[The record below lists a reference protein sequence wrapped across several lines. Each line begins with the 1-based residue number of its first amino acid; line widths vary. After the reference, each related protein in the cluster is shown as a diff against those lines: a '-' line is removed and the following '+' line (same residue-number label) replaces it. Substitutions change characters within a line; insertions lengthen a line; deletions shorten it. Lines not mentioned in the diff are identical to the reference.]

1 MKLAS
6 FEVPTA
12 VGPARR
18 IGVLEDETIVDITA
32 SYAAALD
39 ADGVGGASDIANA
52 VTPPDMIEYLRRGD
66 RARAATREA
75 LSFVTEAEAQA
86 TFNGA
91 QLRYQPDD
99 IRLLAPVPRPN
110 SIRDFMLFE
119 EHVRNSLD
127 GELPAVLQELP
138 IYYKGNPDSVV
149 GPGSEVE
156 WPKYTEKLDYELE
169 LCAVIGKQGRDI
181 PAAEAMDYVAGY
193 TIFND
198 FSARDIQMREM
209 EGRLGP
215 TKGKDFAN
223 GFGPYLVTS
232 DEIDIHD
239 LDVRASVN
247 GEVWSDGSTTEM
259 IHSFPEI
266 IEYVSQDETLY
277 PGDVLGTG
285 TVGNGCGLEL
295 DRWLER
301 GDTVALEAE
310 GIGTLEHHIVPNS
323 SNT

>member
-6 FEVPTA
+6 FEVATA
-12 VGPARR
+12 IGPVQR
-18 IGVLEDETIVDITA
+18 IGVIHDETIVDITA

-39 ADGVGGASDIANA
+39 ADGVDGATEIANA
-52 VTPPDMIEYLRRGD
+52 VTPPDMIEYLCRGD
-66 RARAATREA
+66 RARAATQEA
-75 LSFVTEAEAQA
+75 LSLATEMDHRA

-91 QLRYQPDD
+91 QLRYRPDD
-99 IRLLAPVPRPN
+99 VRLLAPVPRPN

-119 EHVRNSLD
+119 EHIRNSLD
-127 GELPAVLQELP
+127 GEIPSVMRELP

-149 GPGSEVE
+149 APKSDVE
-156 WPKYTEKLDYELE
+156 WPSYTEKLDYELE
-169 LCAVIGKQGRDI
+169 LCAVIGKRGRNI
-181 PAAEAMDYVAGY
+181 PAPEAMDYIAGY

-209 EGRLGP
+209 EGQLGP
-215 TKGKDFAN
+215 AKGKDFAN
-223 GFGPYLVTS
+223 GFGPYLVTP
-232 DEIDIHD
+232 DEVDIHD
-239 LDVRASVN
+239 LEVTASVN
-247 GEVWSDGSTTEM
+247 GEVWSDGSTAEM
-259 IHSFPEI
+259 THSFPEI
-266 IEYVSQDETLY
+266 IEHVSRDETLY

-301 GDTVALEAE
+301 GDTITLEAE

-323 SNT
+323 SNP